1 MFLCVCVC
9 CDGISLGLKPT
20 LEPKLAGDKAN
31 AEAGNYIPIDN
42 SEAEHRPG
50 TDCLSTSNSVQCVER
65 RKQLKQRQSFD
76 TKNLELDFLD
86 LEHTEQTPIPPKRIG

>member
-1 MFLCVCVC
+1 MH
-9 CDGISLGLKPT
+9 G
-20 LEPKLAGDKAN
+20 AGDKAN
-31 AEAGNYIPIDN
+31 AEAGNYIPVDN

-50 TDCLSTSNSVQCVER
+50 TDCLSTSNCVER
-65 RKQLKQRQSFD
+65 RKQLKQRQSVD